1 MKRIVSLGIVLFW
14 GVMVV
19 WLVRRSF
26 VSDTAS
32 LPPPPPMP
40 TAASLPAAAQEGW
53 MGIYHHNKK
62 IGYFH
67 RRLVPVENGYR
78 WEEQSQMKLRVMD
91 TDQLVNTSVR
101 AAIDQ
106 QYALQDFSFRLNSSG
121 VVFEVTGKVI
131 DGKPSGRELQGQ
143 MISAGNA
150 SPFSFPLREP
160 VYLPATT
167 QMMLRGVSLQPG
179 EERQYSIFNPLS
191 AKTETI
197 SVIALGP
204 ETLTFKGQQLTVTKV
219 AERFGGT
226 TVHAWLDHE
235 GKVVKEEASLGLVLL
250 RENREDA
257 LGGGWE
263 DSTPLDL
270 VASAAIPV
278 HQALPEPRTLTH
290 LQLKLV
296 GPEDMSQFAFPPRQ
310 EVRGRTVAIVREELS
325 TVTTYPLP
333 QADPAFAPDLIDTPF
348 VQSAHPRLRAQAE
361 QILGSER
368 DAVKAARLL
377 LDWTYTTLAKGPSI
391 GMPTALEA
399 LDSKKGDCNEHAVL
413 FTALARA
420 AGLPARVAAGV
431 VYLDGAFYYHAWADV
446 WLGQWVAVD
455 PVLQQFPADA
465 THVKFIQ
472 GGPEEHLAL
481 LKVIGQIG
489 MDVIAYD

>member
-1 MKRIVSLGIVLFW
+1 MKRIISLGVVLFW
-14 GVMVV
+14 GAMVA
-19 WLVRRSF
+19 WLIRRSF
-26 VSDTAS
+26 GSDVV
-32 LPPPPPMP
+32 LPPPPSLVP
-40 TAASLPAAAQEGW
+40 AGASQPSAEQDGW
-53 MGIYHHNKK
+53 MGIYHQNKK

-67 RRLVPVENGYR
+67 RRLVPVEHGYR
-78 WEEQSQMKLRVMD
+78 WEEQSQMKLRVMN
-91 TDQLVNTSVR
+91 TDQLVHTSVR
-101 AAIDQ
+101 AAIDKS
-106 QYALQDFSFRLNSSG
+106 YALQDFSFRLNSSG
-121 VVFEVTGKVI
+121 IVFEVTGKVI
-131 DGKPSGRELQGQ
+131 DEKTSGRELHGQ
-143 MISAGNA
+143 IVSAGNS
-150 SPFSFPLREP
+150 SPFSFPLRDP
-160 VYLPATT
+160 VYLPSTT
-167 QMMLRGVSLQPG
+167 QMMLRGASLKAG

-191 AKTETI
+191 TKTETI
-197 SVIALGP
+197 SVTALGP
-204 ETLTFKGQQLTVTKV
+204 ETLTLKGQQLAVTKI

-278 HQALPEPRTLTH
+278 QQPLPEPRTLKH
-290 LQLKLV
+290 LQLKLL
-296 GPEDMSQFAFPPRQ
+296 GPADMPQFAFPPRQ
-310 EVRGRTVAIVREELS
+310 EMSGGTITITSETLS
-325 TVTTYPLP
+325 NLTTYQLP
-333 QADPAFAPDLIDTPF
+333 QADAAFALDLTDTPF

-377 LDWTYTTLAKGPSI
+377 LDWTYTTLAKEPSI

-399 LDSKKGDCNEHAVL
+399 LDSKRGDCNEHAVL

-420 AGLPARVAAGV
+420 VGLPARVAAGV
-431 VYLDGAFYYHAWADV
+431 VYLEGAFYYHAWADV

-465 THVKFIQ
+465 THVKFIE

-489 MDVIAYD
+489 MEVINYQ

>member
-1 MKRIVSLGIVLFW
+1 MKRLVSIGIVLFW
-14 GVMVV
+14 GIMVTL
-19 WLVRRSF
+19 LVRRTFAPAPPS
-26 VSDTAS
+26 SS
-32 LPPPPPMP
+32 PPPSVS
-40 TAASLPAAAQEGW
+40 ASSAVLTEQEGW

-67 RRLVPVENGYR
+67 RRLVPVETGYR
-78 WEEQSQMKLRVMD
+78 WEEQSQMKLRVME
-91 TDQLVNTSVR
+91 TDQLVHTNVR

-106 QYALQDFSFRLNSSG
+106 HYALQDFSFRLVSSG
-121 VVFEVTGKVI
+121 VVFEVSGKVF
-131 DGKPSGRELQGQ
+131 DTGTSRELRGQ
-143 MISAGNA
+143 VLSAGNP

-160 VYLPATT
+160 LYLPATT

-197 SVIALGP
+197 NLTALGP
-204 ETLTFKGQQLTVTKV
+204 DTLMLKGQQVAATKV

-235 GKVVKEEASLGLVLL
+235 GNVVKEEASLGLVLL
-250 RENREDA
+250 RENREEA

-270 VASAAIPV
+270 VASAAIPI
-278 HQALPEPRTLTH
+278 QQSLSEPRTLKH
-290 LQLKLV
+290 LRFNLI
-296 GPEDMSQFAFPPRQ
+296 GPEDTTQFAFPPRQ
-310 EVRGRTVAIVREELS
+310 EVRENTVAIVREDVSSL
-325 TVTTYPLP
+325 TTYQLP
-333 QADPAFAPDLIDTPF
+333 QTDPAFAPDLTATPF
-348 VQSAHPRLRAQAE
+348 LQSAHPRLRAQAE

-368 DAVKAARLL
+368 DAVNASRLL
-377 LDWTYTTLAKGPSI
+377 LDWTYSTLAKEPSV

-420 AGLPARVAAGV
+420 VGLPARVAAGV
-431 VYLDGAFYYHAWADV
+431 VYLDGAFYYHAWSEV

-455 PVLQQFPADA
+455 PVLHQFPADA
-465 THVKFIQ
+465 THVKFVQ

-481 LKVIGQIG
+481 LKVIGQIK
-489 MDVIAYD
+489 MEVIDYR

>member
-1 MKRIVSLGIVLFW
+1 MKRIVSISIVLFW
-14 GVMVV
+14 GVMAA
-19 WLVRRSF
+19 WLVRRTF
-26 VSDTAS
+26 VADTAT
-32 LPPPPPMP
+32 PPPPPP
-40 TAASLPAAAQEGW
+40 VPAVSSLPSTEQEGW
-53 MGIYHHNKK
+53 MGIYHQNKK

-67 RRLVPVENGYR
+67 RRLVPAENGYR

-91 TDQLVNTSVR
+91 TDQLIHTNVR
-101 AAIDQ
+101 AAIDRS
-106 QYALQDFSFRLNSSG
+106 YALQDFSFRLDSSG
-121 VVFEVTGKVI
+121 MVFEVNGEVTD
-131 DGKPSGRELQGQ
+131 DGGSGRKLHGQ
-143 MISAGNA
+143 VVSAGNS
-150 SPFSFPLREP
+150 SPFSFPLRDP

-167 QMMLRGVSLQPG
+167 QMMLRGVALQAG

-197 SVIALGP
+197 SVTALGP
-204 ETLTFKGQQLTVTKV
+204 ETLTLKGQQLTVTKV

-226 TVHAWLDHE
+226 TVHAWLDYE

-278 HQALPEPRTLTH
+278 HQSLPEPRTLKQ

-296 GPEDMSQFAFPPRQ
+296 GPEDITQFAFPPRQ
-310 EVRGRTVAIVREELS
+310 EVRDGTVAIVREDLPGL
-325 TVTTYPLP
+325 TTYQLP
-333 QADPAFAPDLIDTPF
+333 QIDPAFASDLAATPF

-361 QILGSER
+361 QILGNER
-368 DAVKAARLL
+368 DAVKAVRLF
-377 LDWTYTTLAKGPSI
+377 LDWTYTTLAKEPSI

-455 PVLQQFPADA
+455 PVFRQFPADA

-481 LKVIGQIG
+481 LKVIGQVK
-489 MDVIAYD
+489 MEVMEYE

>member
-1 MKRIVSLGIVLFW
+1 MKRIVSIGIVLFW

-19 WLVRRSF
+19 WLVRRTF
-26 VSDTAS
+26 VADTATPSPPLPVPVVSS
-32 LPPPPPMP
+32 LLS
-40 TAASLPAAAQEGW
+40 TEQEGW
-53 MGIYHHNKK
+53 MGIYHQNKK

-67 RRLVPVENGYR
+67 RRLVPVEHGYR

-91 TDQLVNTSVR
+91 TDQLVHTNVR
-101 AAIDQ
+101 AAIDHR
-106 QYALQDFSFRLNSSG
+106 YALQDFSFRLDSSG
-121 VVFEVTGKVI
+121 AVFEVTGKVI
-131 DGKPSGRELQGQ
+131 DGETSSRELHGQ
-143 MISAGNA
+143 IVSAGNS

-160 VYLPATT
+160 IYLPAIT

-191 AKTETI
+191 TKTETI
-197 SVIALGP
+197 SVTALGP
-204 ETLTFKGQQLTVTKV
+204 ETLTLKGQQLKVTKI

-278 HQALPEPRTLTH
+278 HQALPEPRTLKQ

-296 GPEDMSQFAFPPRQ
+296 GPEDMTQFAFPPRQ
-310 EVRGRTVAIVREELS
+310 AVRDRTVAIVREELS
-325 TVTTYPLP
+325 SVTTYQLP
-333 QADPAFAPDLIDTPF
+333 QSDPAFAPDLAATPF
-348 VQSAHPRLRAQAE
+348 VQSTHPRLRAQSE
-361 QILGSER
+361 QILGFER
-368 DAVKAARLL
+368 DAVRATRLL
-377 LDWTYTTLAKGPSI
+377 LDWTYTTLAKEPSI

-481 LKVIGQIG
+481 LKVIGQVA
-489 MDVIAYD
+489 MEVIAYD

>member
-1 MKRIVSLGIVLFW
+1 MKRIVSIAIVLFW

-19 WLVRRSF
+19 WLVRRTF
-26 VSDTAS
+26 VSDTA
-32 LPPPPPMP
+32 PPPPPVP
-40 TAASLPAAAQEGW
+40 AASSLLLAEQEGW
-53 MGIYHHNKK
+53 MGIYHQNKK

-67 RRLVPVENGYR
+67 RRLVPVEHGYR

-91 TDQLVNTSVR
+91 TDQLVHTTVR

-106 QYALQDFSFRLNSSG
+106 RYALQDFSFRLDSSG
-121 VVFEVTGKVI
+121 VIFEVTGKVI
-131 DGKPSGRELQGQ
+131 DGETSGRELHGQ
-143 MISAGNA
+143 IVSAGNS

-160 VYLPATT
+160 IYLPATT

-179 EERQYSIFNPLS
+179 EERRYSIFNPLS

-197 SVIALGP
+197 SVTALGP
-204 ETLTFKGQQLTVTKV
+204 ETLTLKGRQLAVTKI

-278 HQALPEPRTLTH
+278 HQSLPAPRALKH
-290 LQLKLV
+290 LELKLV
-296 GPEDMSQFAFPPRQ
+296 GLEDVTQFAFPPRQ
-310 EVRGRTVAIVREELS
+310 AVRDGTVAIVREELS
-325 TVTTYPLP
+325 SLTTYQLP
-333 QADPAFAPDLIDTPF
+333 QTDPAFAPDLTATPF

-377 LDWTYTTLAKGPSI
+377 LNWTYTTLAKEPSI

-455 PVLQQFPADA
+455 PVFQQFPADA
-465 THVKFIQ
+465 THIKFIQ

-481 LKVIGQIG
+481 LKVIGQVG
-489 MDVIAYD
+489 MEVVAYQ

>member
-1 MKRIVSLGIVLFW
+1 MKRIISIGVVLFW
-14 GVMVV
+14 SVMVL
-19 WLVRRSF
+19 WLVRRSS
-26 VSDTAS
+26 VSDTTS
-32 LPPPPPMP
+32 PPPPPP
-40 TAASLPAAAQEGW
+40 VPAAMSLSPAAQEGW
-53 MGIYHHNKK
+53 MGIYHQAKK

-67 RRLVPVENGYR
+67 RRLVPVEQGYR

-91 TDQLVNTSVR
+91 TDQLVHTSVR

-106 QYALQDFSFRLNSSG
+106 HYALQDFSFRLDTSG
-121 VVFEVTGKVI
+121 VIFEVTGKVVE
-131 DGKPSGRELQGQ
+131 GGAAGRTLTGQ
-143 MISAGNA
+143 IVSAGNA
-150 SPFSFPLREP
+150 SPFSFPLRDP
-160 VYLPATT
+160 IYLPSTT
-167 QMMLRGVSLQPG
+167 QMMLRGVSLQAG
-179 EERQYSIFNPLS
+179 EERQYSIFNPLT

-197 SVIALGP
+197 SVTALGP
-204 ETLTFKGQQLTVTKV
+204 ETLTLKGQQLAVTKI

-278 HQALPEPRTLTH
+278 QQVLPEPRSLTR
-290 LQLKLV
+290 LQLKLI
-296 GPEDMSQFAFPPRQ
+296 GPADLPQFAFPPRQ
-310 EVRGRTVAIVREELS
+310 EMRDGTITIISEALANL
-325 TVTTYPLP
+325 TTYQLP
-333 QADPAFAPDLIDTPF
+333 QTDPAFAPDLADTPF

-361 QILGSER
+361 QILGAER
-368 DAVKAARLL
+368 DAVKAAWLL
-377 LDWTYTTLAKGPSI
+377 LDWTYTTLSKEPSI

-413 FTALARA
+413 YAALARA
-420 AGLPARVAAGV
+420 VGIPARVAAGV
-431 VYLDGAFYYHAWADV
+431 VYLEGAFYYHAWTDV

-481 LKVIGQIG
+481 LKVIGQVG
-489 MDVIAYD
+489 MEVIAYQ

>member
-1 MKRIVSLGIVLFW
+1 MKRIVSIAIVLFW

-19 WLVRRSF
+19 WLVRRTF
-26 VSDTAS
+26 VSDTA
-32 LPPPPPMP
+32 PPPPPVP
-40 TAASLPAAAQEGW
+40 AASSLLLAEQEGW
-53 MGIYHHNKK
+53 MGIYHQNKK

-67 RRLVPVENGYR
+67 RRLVPVEHGYR

-91 TDQLVNTSVR
+91 TDQLVHTTVR

-106 QYALQDFSFRLNSSG
+106 RYALQDFSFRLDSSG
-121 VVFEVTGKVI
+121 VIFKVTGKVI
-131 DGKPSGRELQGQ
+131 DGETSGRELHGQ
-143 MISAGNA
+143 IVSAGNS

-160 VYLPATT
+160 IYLPATT

-191 AKTETI
+191 TKTETI
-197 SVIALGP
+197 SVTALGP
-204 ETLTFKGQQLTVTKV
+204 ETLTLKGQQLTVTKI

-235 GKVVKEEASLGLVLL
+235 GRVVKEEASLGLVLL

-278 HQALPEPRTLTH
+278 HQSLPEPRTLKH

-296 GPEDMSQFAFPPRQ
+296 GPEDMTQFAFPPRQ
-310 EVRGRTVAIVREELS
+310 AVRDGTVAIVREELS
-325 TVTTYPLP
+325 DLTTYQLP
-333 QADPAFAPDLIDTPF
+333 QTDPAFTPDLAATPF
-348 VQSAHPRLRAQAE
+348 VQSAHPRLRAQAK
-361 QILGSER
+361 QILGSEQ
-368 DAVKAARLL
+368 DAIKAARLL
-377 LDWTYTTLAKGPSI
+377 LDWTYTTLAKEPSI

-431 VYLDGAFYYHAWADV
+431 VYLDGAFYYHAWTDV

-455 PVLQQFPADA
+455 PVFQQFPADA
-465 THVKFIQ
+465 THIKFIQ

-481 LKVIGQIG
+481 LKVIGQVG
-489 MDVIAYD
+489 MEVIAYD

>member
-1 MKRIVSLGIVLFW
+1 MKRIVSIGIVLFW
-14 GVMVV
+14 GVMMA
-19 WLVRRSF
+19 WLVRRTF
-26 VSDTAS
+26 IANTAT
-32 LPPPPPMP
+32 LPPPLVPVVS
-40 TAASLPAAAQEGW
+40 SLPSIEQEGW
-53 MGIYHHNKK
+53 MGIYHQNKK

-67 RRLVPVENGYR
+67 RHLVPTENGYR
-78 WEEQSQMKLRVMD
+78 WEEQSQMKLRVME
-91 TDQLVNTSVR
+91 TDQLVHTNVR
-101 AAIDQ
+101 AAIDHR
-106 QYALQDFSFRLNSSG
+106 YALQDFSFRLDSSG
-121 VVFEVTGKVI
+121 AVFEVTGKVT
-131 DGKPSGRELQGQ
+131 DEGGSGRKLHGQ
-143 MISAGNA
+143 VVSAGNS
-150 SPFSFPLREP
+150 SPFSFPLRDP

-167 QMMLRGVSLQPG
+167 QMMLHGAALQAG

-191 AKTETI
+191 AKTEII
-197 SVIALGP
+197 SVTALGP
-204 ETLTFKGQQLTVTKV
+204 ETLTLKGRQLTVTKV

-226 TVHAWLDHE
+226 TVHAWLDSE

-278 HQALPEPRTLTH
+278 HQSLPEPRTLKR
-290 LQLKLV
+290 LQLNLV
-296 GPEDMSQFAFPPRQ
+296 GPEDMTQFAFPPRQ
-310 EVRGRTVAIVREELS
+310 AVRDGTVAIVREDLS
-325 TVTTYPLP
+325 GLTTYQLP
-333 QADPAFAPDLIDTPF
+333 QTDSVFAPDLATTPF

-377 LDWTYTTLAKGPSI
+377 LDWTYTTLAKEPSI

-420 AGLPARVAAGV
+420 VGLPARVAAGV

-455 PVLQQFPADA
+455 PVFRQFPADA

-481 LKVIGQIG
+481 LKVIGQVK
-489 MDVIAYD
+489 MEVMEYE

>member
-1 MKRIVSLGIVLFW
+1 MKRIISLGVVLFW
-14 GVMVV
+14 GIMVTL
-19 WLVRRSF
+19 LVHRTF
-26 VSDTAS
+26 F
-32 LPPPPPMP
+32 PPPPSASSPP
-40 TAASLPAAAQEGW
+40 PAVSPSRAALTEQEGW
-53 MGIYHHNKK
+53 MGIYHLNKK

-67 RRLVPVENGYR
+67 RRLAPVENGYH
-78 WEEQSQMKLRVMD
+78 WEEQSQMKLRVME
-91 TDQLVNTSVR
+91 TDQLVHTNVQ

-106 QYALQDFSFRLNSSG
+106 HYALQDFSFRLVSSG
-121 VVFEVTGKVI
+121 VVFEVSGKVL
-131 DGKPSGRELQGQ
+131 DNGTSGRELRGQ
-143 MISAGNA
+143 VLSGGNP

-160 VYLPATT
+160 LYLPATT

-197 SVIALGP
+197 NVTTIGP
-204 ETLTFKGQQLTVTKV
+204 ETLTLKGQQLAVTKV

-226 TVHAWLDHE
+226 TVHAWLDQE
-235 GKVVKEEASLGLVLL
+235 GKVVKEEAALGLVLL
-250 RENREDA
+250 RENQEDA

-278 HQALPEPRTLTH
+278 QQSLPEPRTLK
-290 LQLKLV
+290 QLRVKLI
-296 GPEDMSQFAFPPRQ
+296 GPEDTTQFAFPPRQ
-310 EVRGRTVAIVREELS
+310 EVRDGTVAIVREEVSGLI
-325 TVTTYPLP
+325 TYQLP
-333 QADPAFAPDLIDTPF
+333 QTDPAFAPDLAATHF
-348 VQSAHPRLRAQAE
+348 LQSAHPRLRAQAE
-361 QILGSER
+361 QILGPER
-368 DAVKAARLL
+368 DAVKAARLF
-377 LDWTYTTLAKGPSI
+377 LDWTYATLAKESSI

-431 VYLDGAFYYHAWADV
+431 VYLDGAFYYHAWSEV

-455 PVLQQFPADA
+455 PVFRQFPADV
-465 THVKFIQ
+465 THVKFVQ

-481 LKVIGQIG
+481 LKVIGQVK
-489 MDVIAYD
+489 MEVVEYN

>member
-1 MKRIVSLGIVLFW
+1 MKRMISIGIVFFW
-14 GVMVV
+14 GFMVML
-19 WLVRRSF
+19 LVRRTF
-26 VSDTAS
+26 VSDAPPLPS
-32 LPPPPPMP
+32 PPPV
-40 TAASLPAAAQEGW
+40 TTQSSLSLAEQEGW

-67 RRLVPVENGYR
+67 RRLVPVEHGYR
-78 WEEQSQMKLRVMD
+78 WEEQSQMKLRVME
-91 TDQLVNTSVR
+91 TDQLVHTNVR

-106 QYALQDFSFRLNSSG
+106 RYALQDFSFRLVSSG
-121 VVFEVTGKVI
+121 AVFEVMGKVI
-131 DGKPSGRELQGQ
+131 DSGTSGRELRGEVL
-143 MISAGNA
+143 SGGSP

-160 VYLPATT
+160 LYLPATT
-167 QMMLRGVSLQPG
+167 QMMLRGVSLHPG

-197 SVIALGP
+197 SVTAIGA
-204 ETLTFKGQQLTVTKV
+204 ETLTLKGQQLRVTKV

-226 TVHAWLDHE
+226 TVHAWLDYE

-250 RENREDA
+250 SENREDA

-278 HQALPEPRTLTH
+278 QQSLPEPRMLKH
-290 LQLKLV
+290 LRLKLV
-296 GPEDMSQFAFPPRQ
+296 GPEDTTQFAFPPRQ
-310 EVRGRTVAIVREELS
+310 EVRDGTVAIVREDVSGL
-325 TVTTYPLP
+325 TTYQLP
-333 QADPAFAPDLIDTPF
+333 QTDAAFSADLTATPF

-361 QILGSER
+361 QILGPER

-377 LDWTYTTLAKGPSI
+377 LDWTYTTLAKEPSI

-420 AGLPARVAAGV
+420 AGIPARVAAGV
-431 VYLDGAFYYHAWADV
+431 VYLDSAFYYHAWAEV

-455 PVLQQFPADA
+455 PVFRQFPADA

-481 LKVIGQIG
+481 LKVIGQVR
-489 MDVIAYD
+489 MEVIEYK

>member
-1 MKRIVSLGIVLFW
+1 MKRIISVGIVLFW
-14 GVMVV
+14 GVMMI
-19 WLVRRSF
+19 WLVRRSS
-26 VSDTAS
+26 VSNTA
-32 LPPPPPMP
+32 PPPPPV
-40 TAASLPAAAQEGW
+40 PAAMSLSLATQEGW
-53 MGIYHHNKK
+53 MGIYHQTKK

-67 RRLVPVENGYR
+67 RRLVPVEQGYR
-78 WEEQSQMKLRVMD
+78 WEEQSQMKLRMMN
-91 TDQLVNTSVR
+91 TDQLVHTSVR
-101 AAIDQ
+101 AEIDQ
-106 QYALQDFSFRLNSSG
+106 RYALQSFSFRLDTSG
-121 VVFEVTGKVI
+121 VVFEVSGKVI
-131 DGKPSGRELQGQ
+131 DGTTAGSGRELRGQ
-143 MISAGNA
+143 IVSAGNA
-150 SPFSFPLREP
+150 SPFKFPLRDP
-160 VYLPATT
+160 VYLPSTT
-167 QMMLRGVSLQPG
+167 QMMLRGASLQPG
-179 EERQYSIFNPLS
+179 EERQYSIFNPLTT
-191 AKTETI
+191 KTETI
-197 SVIALGP
+197 SVTALGP
-204 ETLTFKGQQLTVTKV
+204 ETLTLKGQQLAVTKI

-278 HQALPEPRTLTH
+278 QQALPEPRALTR

-296 GPEDMSQFAFPPRQ
+296 GPEDLPQFAFPPRQ
-310 EVRGRTVAIVREELS
+310 EMSGGTITIVSEALANL
-325 TVTTYPLP
+325 TTYQLP
-333 QADPAFAPDLIDTPF
+333 QTDPAFAPDLSDTPF

-377 LDWTYTTLAKGPSI
+377 LDWTYTTLSKEPSI

-420 AGLPARVAAGV
+420 AGIPARVAAGV
-431 VYLDGAFYYHAWADV
+431 VYLEGAFYYHAWTDV

-481 LKVIGQIG
+481 LKVIGQVG
-489 MDVIAYD
+489 MEVITYQ